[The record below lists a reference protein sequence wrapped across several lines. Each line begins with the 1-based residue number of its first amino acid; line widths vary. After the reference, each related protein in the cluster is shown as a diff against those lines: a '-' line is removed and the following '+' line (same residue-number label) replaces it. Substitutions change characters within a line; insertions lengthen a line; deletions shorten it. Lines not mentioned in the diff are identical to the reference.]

1 MKHVTFILFILFALL
16 SVGETQLGLFAPYRV
31 PSESDWKAAAAAVRA
46 GYQAGDLIVFAPT
59 WSDQVGRSYLGDL
72 VTLEMAGRADEDRY
86 GRIWEVAVRGARAPE
101 TKGTKLESENA
112 YGRVQVA
119 LYRKAPPVKVTYD
132 FTAQLAQARLT
143 QVLPGGAG
151 NEVPCYVNPLDH
163 DDGFQCAS
171 THVGR
176 RTLEIDYRP
185 HRGILAPVDG
195 QRTTRLEFDAA
206 PLGKT
211 LIGYTGMHDY
221 FSRKNAQGTVHFT
234 VFVDDQPMV
243 SLDQGNEPGWQRF
256 TIDTARW
263 AGQTRRVRFEISAP
277 APAWRT
283 FGFHAEARR
292 Q

>member
-1 MKHVTFILFILFALL
+1 MKRVTFILFILFAVL

-46 GYQAGDLIVFAPT
+46 GYQPGDLIVFAPT

-72 VTLEMAGRADEDRY
+72 VTLEMAGRADEDHY

-101 TKGTKLESENA
+101 TKGTKLERENS

-119 LYRKAPPVKVTYD
+119 LYRKAPPVTVNYD

-143 QVLPGGAG
+143 QVPPGGAG
-151 NEVPCYVNPLDH
+151 NEVPCYVNSQDH

-185 HRGILAPVDG
+185 RRGILVPVDG
-195 QRTTRLEFDAA
+195 NRTTRLEFDAV

-211 LIGYTGMHDY
+211 LILYTGIHDY
-221 FSRKNAQGTVHFT
+221 FSRKNAKGPVHFV
-234 VFVDDQPMV
+234 VFIDDQPMV
-243 SLDQGNEPGWQRF
+243 SLDQDNDHGWQRF
-256 TIDTARW
+256 TLDTASW
-263 AGQTRRVRFEISAP
+263 AGALHHVRFEISAP
-277 APAWRT
+277 SPAWRT
-283 FGFHAEARR
+283 FGFHAEAR